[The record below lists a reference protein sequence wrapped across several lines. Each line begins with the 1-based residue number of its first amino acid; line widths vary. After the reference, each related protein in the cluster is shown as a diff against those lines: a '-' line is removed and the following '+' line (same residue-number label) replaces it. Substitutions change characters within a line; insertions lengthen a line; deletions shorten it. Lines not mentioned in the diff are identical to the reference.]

1 MYCGIDKSVLK
12 KFQSTANLMDNQEKR
27 HLNLSTKF
35 LFEQWNNIVKKSEEA
50 LWSAGFSYSD
60 MKHFL

>member
-12 KFQSTANLMDNQEKR
+12 KFQSTTNLMDNQEKR

-50 LWSAGFSYSD
+50 
-60 MKHFL
+60 